1 MAVSNRS
8 NASLTLIGI
17 KLTTVMGLTWILE
30 LAANWKQTNFL
41 RYPSTVLNSLQ
52 GTEAWHSEKGVAEG
66 LTL

>member
-8 NASLTLIGI
+8 NESLTLIGI

-41 RYPSTVLNSLQ
+41 HYPSTVLNSLQ
-52 GTEAWHSEKGVAEG
+52 GIEA
-66 LTL
+66 

>member
-1 MAVSNRS
+1 MQAANMAVSNRS

-52 GTEAWHSEKGVAEG
+52 GTEAWHS
-66 LTL
+66 